1 MHNLCLINEGPRS
14 FQRATRQHRETVL
27 LHSLFRTFHSTKIPV
42 FIYENWHALA
52 NKTASSGISI
62 KEDELQ
68 SKVKTICRTIFFL
81 YMHNLKQCT
90 VPDVCNCPSH
100 LIQQRQA
107 PSVFLRKP
115 PQAQGKGKAVLPT

>member
-1 MHNLCLINEGPRS
+1 MTIKTIATSTKQILIKMIISASKLGG
-14 FQRATRQHRETVL
+14 
-27 LHSLFRTFHSTKIPV
+27 TFHSTKIPV

-81 YMHNLKQCT
+81 YMQYLKQ
-90 VPDVCNCPSH
+90 
-100 LIQQRQA
+100 
-107 PSVFLRKP
+107 
-115 PQAQGKGKAVLPT
+115 